1 MTRSLWKNFG
11 KFSSVCLII
20 FLYLIT
26 FVQNSSLLNHL
37 WPLAFN
43 KSLPWLYL
51 FFLGIF
57 LGKYMFFQKISAH
70 LKQEPPRW
78 ILFFDRNSMGVYIL
92 HHTFIWLAIYYIL
105 PVREFMIN
113 NPIYA
118 PWCLFLI
125 VLPLSLFCTE
135 YINKLRYSNYIFG

>member
-1 MTRSLWKNFG
+1 
-11 KFSSVCLII
+11 
-20 FLYLIT
+20 
-26 FVQNSSLLNHL
+26 
-37 WPLAFN
+37 
-43 KSLPWLYL
+43 
-51 FFLGIF
+51 
-57 LGKYMFFQKISAH
+57 
-70 LKQEPPRW
+70 
-78 ILFFDRNSMGVYIL
+78 MGVYIL